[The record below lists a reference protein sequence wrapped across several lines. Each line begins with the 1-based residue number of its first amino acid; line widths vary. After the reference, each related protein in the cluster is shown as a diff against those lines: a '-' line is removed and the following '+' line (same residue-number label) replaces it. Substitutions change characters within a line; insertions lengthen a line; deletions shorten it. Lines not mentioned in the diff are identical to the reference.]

1 MITKR
6 ICLVSTWWLLICL
19 MVLLVF
25 SGSVFA
31 GTMTVAEVRES
42 VVRIEVRPG
51 GWEDIRNFNPDTQS
65 LRGSGFVI
73 GSEQPFQYVV
83 TTWNN
88 VNPDTYRQAFNRNVD
103 SVDVFVWRSADDRFP
118 ARVEIPLITSNIA
131 VLELDP
137 NHLLYGYTPLMI
149 GDRTMID
156 SGDDMTIIGYP
167 QGIATARPQQSEVV
181 RNMLSQE
188 IRVQNIR
195 NYVMQAGT
203 SIDRGSEGGPLIN
216 ADGHVIGVAVF
227 QVGGTGLPG
236 GSEIDELIGA
246 LEARGV
252 NFLKA
257 GEAAPA
263 EEEEEEPAPPPPPPP
278 PPPAPEPLAQ
288 VSNVRFLDDGI
299 LAWDS
304 VDNSTGYEVLLYKDD
319 NQVSSRNVGSDTNR
333 LDLNETIKENGAGSY
348 SAKVKALG
356 EGDYVDGPD
365 AASSNIFIEEEGWF
379 GYPRPLVIG
388 VGSGAVAL
396 LAIMA
401 VAVTMMNKKKAPAAA
416 AAGASTAAGAGAATQ
431 RASAPVTQAKPSTAP
446 VTKAKAVGP
455 KASIKGISGHFAGKT
470 VELVEGHLV
479 IGRDPRMAQLVYPQS
494 YEDVSRKHLSIRFD
508 ERSNKF
514 ILEDSSSNGTY
525 LSSNQK
531 LEPGKPYY
539 MNPGERF
546 YITDPKEVFEL
557 QKA

>member
-6 ICLVSTWWLLICL
+6 VCLFSTWWLLICL
-19 MVLLVF
+19 MVLLLF

-51 GWEDIRNFNPDTQS
+51 GWEDIRNFDPDTQS

-73 GSEQPFQYVV
+73 GSEEPFQYVV

-88 VNPDTYRQAFNRNVD
+88 VNPDTYRQTFNRNVD

-118 ARVEIPLITSNIA
+118 ARVEIPLIRANIA

-137 NHLLYGYTPLMI
+137 NHLLYGYRPLMI
-149 GDRTMID
+149 GNRSMID
-156 SGDDMTIIGYP
+156 AGDDMTIIGYP
-167 QGIATARPQQSEVV
+167 QGLATARPQQTEVV
-181 RNMLSQE
+181 RNMLSQQ
-188 IRVQNIR
+188 ITVQNVR

-216 ADGHVIGVAVF
+216 ADGHVVGVAVF
-227 QVGGTGLPG
+227 QVGLTGLPG

-246 LEARGV
+246 LDSRGLD
-252 NFLKA
+252 FLRA
-257 GEAAPA
+257 GEAPPA
-263 EEEEEEPAPPPPPPP
+263 EEEEDEEEPAPPPPP

-299 LAWDS
+299 LAWDP
-304 VDNSTGYEVLLYKDD
+304 VDNADGYEVLLFKDD
-319 NQVSSRNVGSDTNR
+319 NQVSSQNVGSDANR
-333 LDLNETIKENGAGSY
+333 LDLSETIKDNGAGSY

-365 AASSNIFIEEEGWF
+365 AASSNVYIEEEGWF

-388 VGSGAVAL
+388 IGSGGVAL
-396 LAIMA
+396 LAIIA
-401 VAVTMMNKKKAPAAA
+401 VAVTMMKKKSAPAAA
-416 AAGASTAAGAGAATQ
+416 AAGASAGASAGAATQ

-446 VTKAKAVGP
+446 VTRAKSVGP
-455 KASIKGISGHFAGKT
+455 KTSIKGISGHFAGKS
-470 VELVEGHLV
+470 VELIEGHLV

-514 ILEDSSSNGTY
+514 ILEDSSSNGTF

-539 MNPGERF
+539 LNTGERF
-546 YITDPKEVFEL
+546 YIADPKEVFEL

>member
-6 ICLVSTWWLLICL
+6 VCLASTWWLLICL
-19 MVLLVF
+19 LVLLSF
-25 SGSVFA
+25 SGSVLA

-73 GSEQPFQYVV
+73 GKEEPFQYVV

-88 VNPDTYRQAFNRNVD
+88 VNPDTYRQTFDRNVD

-118 ARVEIPLITSNIA
+118 ARVEIPLIRANIA

-149 GDRTMID
+149 GDRTMIEP
-156 SGDDMTIIGYP
+156 GDDMTIIGYP
-167 QGIATARPQQSEVV
+167 QGLATARPQQTEVV
-181 RNMLSQE
+181 RNMYSQQ
-188 IRVQNIR
+188 INVQNVR

-216 ADGHVIGVAVF
+216 ADGHVVGVAVF
-227 QVGGTGLPG
+227 QVGLTNTPG

-246 LEARGV
+246 LGARGI

-257 GEAAPA
+257 GEEVAVD
-263 EEEEEEPAPPPPPPP
+263 EEEEEPAPPPPPP

-288 VSNVRFLDDGI
+288 VSNVRFLEDGV

-304 VDNSTGYEVLLYKDD
+304 VDNADGYEVLLFKND
-319 NQVSSRNVGSDTNR
+319 NQVSSRNVDSDTTR
-333 LDLNETIKENGAGSY
+333 VDFSEAMKEHGAGSY

-356 EGDYVDGPD
+356 DGDYVDGPD
-365 AASSNIFIEEEGWF
+365 ATSSNVYVEEEKWF

-388 VGSGAVAL
+388 IGSGGIAL
-396 LAIMA
+396 LAIIA
-401 VAVTMMNKKKAPAAA
+401 VAVTMMKKKSAPAAAA
-416 AAGASTAAGAGAATQ
+416 AAGASAGAATQ
-431 RASAPVTQAKPSTAP
+431 RVSAPVTQAKPSTAP
-446 VTKAKAVGP
+446 VTRAKSVGP
-455 KASIKGISGHFAGKT
+455 KTSVKGISGHFAGKT
-470 VELVEGHLV
+470 IELIDGNLV

-539 MNPGERF
+539 LNPGERF

-557 QKA
+557 QRA